1 MANVTAKE
9 QQTRIEWAS
18 FEPGFVRLET
28 GVAKK
33 LKLANWR
40 QGLWFEKPGIRFDVL
55 EEDGNP
61 VSKVFTVTS
70 KRLVRAMKPIITKAE
85 AQGKKVIMV
94 SITRVG
100 DGLNT
105 VYKVQSLEKPESST
119 PKAGATPIH
128 AVPAPRKEN
137 A

>member
-1 MANVTAKE
+1 
-9 QQTRIEWAS
+9 
-18 FEPGFVRLET
+18 
-28 GVAKK
+28 
-33 LKLANWR
+33 
-40 QGLWFEKPGIRFDVL
+40 LWFEKLGIRFDVL

-61 VSKVFTVTS
+61 ASKVFTVTS

-85 AQGKKVIMV
+85 SLGKKVILV

-105 VYKVQSLEKPESST
+105 VYEVQNIEKAEPST

-128 AVPAPRKEN
+128 AAPVPRKEN